1 MLEARVVL
9 GGQGR
14 DGLGE
19 PVARLMD
26 DHRGHDR
33 RRMIEGTVEGTVKVL
48 VGGPFRGIVRGPI
61 WGIVKDWVRHAPAR
75 LVAALTGT
83 RA

>member
-1 MLEARVVL
+1 VLETRVVL

-19 PVARLMD
+19 PVPWLVD

-33 RRMIEGTVEGTVKVL
+33 RRMVEGTVKVL
-48 VGGPFRGIVRGPI
+48 VQGPVRGLVRSPVR
-61 WGIVKDWVRHAPAR
+61 GIVKDWVRHAPAR
-75 LVAALTGT
+75 LVATLVGPLA
-83 RA
+83 

>member
-1 MLEARVVL
+1 MV
-9 GGQGR
+9 
-14 DGLGE
+14 
-19 PVARLMD
+19 
-26 DHRGHDR
+26 
-33 RRMIEGTVEGTVKVL
+33 EGTVERTVKVL